1 LVERIGAGF
10 LHHDGGIEH
19 GAALLPGLVS
29 RADRVLFPIDCVS
42 HDAVAMIKRLC
53 RQTGKRYAPLR
64 TASLACLLA
73 ALVRMYGAGDD

>member
-1 LVERIGAGF
+1 
-10 LHHDGGIEH
+10 
-19 GAALLPGLVS
+19 
-29 RADRVLFPIDCVS
+29 VLFPIDCVS